1 MNKSNFGK
9 RLVAYILD
17 AIIVSLIFSVLTMFI
32 KESNNLINLNNQL
45 NTISENLINKTITMK
60 EYFNQVAS
68 VQYLISKETFLQ
80 NLFSLI
86 LMIGYFIILPY
97 YYNGQTIGKKMMKI
111 KIVKEEDKLTINDLA
126 LRSLLANGIA
136 MTFIELALIFLI
148 KDTPYFIT
156 ISILSFIQ
164 FLLVITSVFMILYR
178 KDKKALHDI
187 VCKTLVV
194 DENLEVTNY

>member
-86 LMIGYFIILPY
+86 LMIGYFVILPY

-111 KIVKEEDKLTINDLA
+111 KIVKEDDKLTINDLA

-194 DENLEVTNY
+194 DESLEVTNY

>member
-45 NTISENLINKTITMK
+45 NTISENFINKTITMK
-60 EYFNQVAS
+60 EYFNQFAS
-68 VQYLISKETFLQ
+68 VEYLINKEMFLQ

-86 LMIGYFIILPY
+86 LMIGYFVILPY

-111 KIVKEEDKLTINDLA
+111 KIIKEDDKLSINDLA

-136 MTFIELALIFLI
+136 ITFIELAFIFLI

-156 ISILSFIQ
+156 ISIFSFIQ
-164 FLLVITSVFMILYR
+164 FLLVITSIFMILYR

-194 DENLEVTNY
+194 DENLEVK

>member
-45 NTISENLINKTITMK
+45 NTISENFINKTITMK
-60 EYFNQVAS
+60 EYFNQYS
-68 VQYLISKETFLQ
+68 SIEYLISKEMFLQ

-86 LMIGYFIILPY
+86 LMIGYFVILPY

-111 KIVKEEDKLTINDLA
+111 KIVKEDDKLTINDLA

-148 KDTPYFIT
+148 KDTSYFIT
-156 ISILSFIQ
+156 ISILSFVQ

-187 VCKTLVV
+187 VCKTLVI
-194 DENLEVTNY
+194 DENLEVK

>member
-17 AIIVSLIFSVLTMFI
+17 AVIVSLIFSVLTMFI

-45 NTISENLINKTITMK
+45 NTISENFINKTITMK
-60 EYFNQVAS
+60 EYFNQYS
-68 VQYLISKETFLQ
+68 SIEYLISKEMFLQ

-86 LMIGYFIILPY
+86 LMIGYFVILPY
-97 YYNGQTIGKKMMKI
+97 YYNGQTIGKKLMKI
-111 KIVKEEDKLTINDLA
+111 KIVKEDDKLTINDLT
-126 LRSLLANGIA
+126 LRSLLSNGIA

-148 KDTPYFIT
+148 KDTAYFIT

-164 FLLVITSVFMILYR
+164 FLLVITSIFMILYR

-194 DENLEVTNY
+194 DENLEVK

>member
-17 AIIVSLIFSVLTMFI
+17 AIIVSLIFSFLTMFI

-45 NTISENLINKTITMK
+45 NTISENFINKTITMK
-60 EYFNQVAS
+60 EYFNQYS
-68 VQYLISKETFLQ
+68 SIEYLVNKEMFLQ

-86 LMIGYFIILPY
+86 LMIGYFVILPY
-97 YYNGQTIGKKMMKI
+97 YYNGQTIGKKLMKI
-111 KIVKEEDKLTINDLA
+111 KIVKEDDKLTINDLA

-148 KDTPYFIT
+148 KDTAYFIT
-156 ISILSFIQ
+156 VSILSFIQ
-164 FLLVITSVFMILYR
+164 FLLVITSIFMILYR

-194 DENLEVTNY
+194 DENLEVK

>member
-45 NTISENLINKTITMK
+45 NTISENFINKTITMK
-60 EYFNQVAS
+60 EYFNQYS
-68 VQYLISKETFLQ
+68 SIEYLISKEMFLQ

-86 LMIGYFIILPY
+86 LMIGYFVILPY

-111 KIVKEEDKLTINDLA
+111 KIVKEDDKLTINDLA
-126 LRSLLANGIA
+126 LRSLLSNGIA

-148 KDTPYFIT
+148 KDTAYFIA

-164 FLLVITSVFMILYR
+164 FLLVITSIFMILYR

-194 DENLEVTNY
+194 DENLEVK

>member
-9 RLVAYILD
+9 RLGAYILD
-17 AIIVSLIFSVLTMFI
+17 AVIVSLIFSVLTMFI

-45 NTISENLINKTITMK
+45 NTISENFINKTITMK
-60 EYFNQVAS
+60 EYFNQYS
-68 VQYLISKETFLQ
+68 SIEYLISKEMFLQ

-86 LMIGYFIILPY
+86 LMIGYFVILPY
-97 YYNGQTIGKKMMKI
+97 YYNGQTIGKKLMKI
-111 KIVKEEDKLTINDLA
+111 KIVKEDDKLTINDLA
-126 LRSLLANGIA
+126 LRSLLSNGIA

-148 KDTPYFIT
+148 KDTAYFIT

-164 FLLVITSVFMILYR
+164 FLLVITSIFMILYR

-194 DENLEVTNY
+194 DENLEVK

>member
-17 AIIVSLIFSVLTMFI
+17 AIIVSLIFSFLTMFI

-45 NTISENLINKTITMK
+45 NTISENFINKTITMK
-60 EYFNQVAS
+60 EYFNQFAS
-68 VQYLISKETFLQ
+68 VEYLINKEMFLQ

-86 LMIGYFIILPY
+86 LMIGYFVVLPY

-111 KIVKEEDKLTINDLA
+111 KIVKEDDKLTINDLA

-136 MTFIELALIFLI
+136 VTFIELALIFLI
-148 KDTPYFIT
+148 KDTAYFIT
-156 ISILSFIQ
+156 ISIFSFVQ
-164 FLLVITSVFMILYR
+164 FLLVITSIFMILYR

-187 VCKTLVV
+187 VCKTLVI
-194 DENLEVTNY
+194 DENLEVK

>member
-45 NTISENLINKTITMK
+45 NTISENFINKTITMK
-60 EYFNQVAS
+60 EYFNQFAS
-68 VQYLISKETFLQ
+68 VEYLINKEMFLQ

-86 LMIGYFIILPY
+86 LMIGYFVILPY

-111 KIVKEEDKLTINDLA
+111 KIIKEDDKLSINDLA

-136 MTFIELALIFLI
+136 ITFIELALIFLI
-148 KDTPYFIT
+148 KDISYFIT
-156 ISILSFIQ
+156 ISILSFVQ
-164 FLLVITSVFMILYR
+164 FLLVITSIFMILYR

-194 DENLEVTNY
+194 DENLEVK

>member
-45 NTISENLINKTITMK
+45 NTISENFINKTITMK
-60 EYFNQVAS
+60 EYFNQYS
-68 VQYLISKETFLQ
+68 SIEYLINKEMFLQ

-86 LMIGYFIILPY
+86 LMIGYFVILPY

-111 KIVKEEDKLTINDLA
+111 KIVKEDDKLTINDLA

-148 KDTPYFIT
+148 KDISYFIT
-156 ISILSFIQ
+156 ISILSFVQ
-164 FLLVITSVFMILYR
+164 FLLVITSIFMILYR

-194 DENLEVTNY
+194 DENLEVK

>member
-9 RLVAYILD
+9 RFVAYILD
-17 AIIVSLIFSVLTMFI
+17 AIIVSLVFSFLTMFI

-45 NTISENLINKTITMK
+45 NSISENFINKTITMK
-60 EYFNQVAS
+60 EYFNQFSS
-68 VQYLISKETFLQ
+68 VEYLISKEMFLQ

-86 LMIGYFIILPY
+86 LMIGYFVILPY
-97 YYNGQTIGKKMMKI
+97 YYNGQTIGKKIMKI
-111 KIVKEEDKLTINDLA
+111 KIVKENDKLTVNDLA

-136 MTFIELALIFLI
+136 IVFIELAVIFLI
-148 KDTPYFIT
+148 KDTSYFTT

-164 FLLVITSVFMILYR
+164 FLLVITSIFMILYR

-187 VCKTLVV
+187 ICKTLVI
-194 DENLEVTNY
+194 DENLEVK

>member
-17 AIIVSLIFSVLTMFI
+17 AIIVSLIFSFLTMFI

-45 NTISENLINKTITMK
+45 NTISENFINKTITMK
-60 EYFNQVAS
+60 EYFNQYS
-68 VQYLISKETFLQ
+68 SIEYLISKEMFLQ

-86 LMIGYFIILPY
+86 LMIGYFVILPY
-97 YYNGQTIGKKMMKI
+97 YYNGQTIGKKLMKI
-111 KIVKEEDKLTINDLA
+111 KIVKEDDKLTINDLA

-148 KDTPYFIT
+148 KDTAYFIA

-164 FLLVITSVFMILYR
+164 FLLVITSIFMILYR

-194 DENLEVTNY
+194 DENLEVK

>member
-9 RLVAYILD
+9 RLGAYILD
-17 AIIVSLIFSVLTMFI
+17 AVIVSLIFSVLTMFI

-45 NTISENLINKTITMK
+45 NTISENFINKTITMK
-60 EYFNQVAS
+60 EYFNLYS
-68 VQYLISKETFLQ
+68 SIEYLISKEMFLQ

-86 LMIGYFIILPY
+86 LMIGYFVILPY
-97 YYNGQTIGKKMMKI
+97 YYNGQTIGKKLMKI
-111 KIVKEEDKLTINDLA
+111 KIVKEDDKLTINDLA
-126 LRSLLANGIA
+126 LRSLLSNGIA

-148 KDTPYFIT
+148 KDTAYFIT

-164 FLLVITSVFMILYR
+164 FLLVITSIFMILYR

-194 DENLEVTNY
+194 DENLEVK

>member
-17 AIIVSLIFSVLTMFI
+17 AVIVSLIFSVLTMFI

-45 NTISENLINKTITMK
+45 NTISENFINKTITMK
-60 EYFNQVAS
+60 EYFNQYS
-68 VQYLISKETFLQ
+68 SIEYLISKEMFLQ

-86 LMIGYFIILPY
+86 LMIGYFVILPY

-111 KIVKEEDKLTINDLA
+111 KIVKEDDKLTINDLA

-148 KDTPYFIT
+148 KDTAYFIT

-164 FLLVITSVFMILYR
+164 FLLVITSIFMILYR

-194 DENLEVTNY
+194 DENLEVK

>member
-86 LMIGYFIILPY
+86 LMIGYFVILPY

-111 KIVKEEDKLTINDLA
+111 KIVKEDDKLTINDLA

-194 DENLEVTNY
+194 DENLEVK

>member
-45 NTISENLINKTITMK
+45 NTISENFINKTITMK
-60 EYFNQVAS
+60 EYFNQYS
-68 VQYLISKETFLQ
+68 SIEYLISKEMFLQ

-86 LMIGYFIILPY
+86 LMIGYFVILPY
-97 YYNGQTIGKKMMKI
+97 YYNGQTIGKKLMKI
-111 KIVKEEDKLTINDLA
+111 KIVKEDDKLTINDLA
-126 LRSLLANGIA
+126 LRSLLSNGIA

-148 KDTPYFIT
+148 KDTAYFIA

-164 FLLVITSVFMILYR
+164 FLLVITSIFMILYR

-194 DENLEVTNY
+194 DENLEVK

>member
-111 KIVKEEDKLTINDLA
+111 KIVKEDDKLTINDLA

-194 DENLEVTNY
+194 DENLEVK

>member
-9 RLVAYILD
+9 RLGAYILD

-45 NTISENLINKTITMK
+45 NTISENFINKTKTMK
-60 EYFNQVAS
+60 EYFNQYS
-68 VQYLISKETFLQ
+68 SIEYLISKEMFLQ

-86 LMIGYFIILPY
+86 LMIGYFVILPY
-97 YYNGQTIGKKMMKI
+97 YYNGQTIGKKLMKI
-111 KIVKEEDKLTINDLA
+111 KIVKEDDKLTINDLA
-126 LRSLLANGIA
+126 LRSLLSNGIA

-148 KDTPYFIT
+148 KDTAYFIT

-164 FLLVITSVFMILYR
+164 FLLVITSIFMILYR

-194 DENLEVTNY
+194 DENLEVK

>member
-45 NTISENLINKTITMK
+45 NTISENFINKTITMK
-60 EYFNQVAS
+60 EYFNQYS
-68 VQYLISKETFLQ
+68 SIEYLISKEMFLQ

-86 LMIGYFIILPY
+86 LMIGYFVILPY
-97 YYNGQTIGKKMMKI
+97 YYKGQTIGKKMMKI
-111 KIVKEEDKLTINDLA
+111 KIVKEDDKLTINDLA

-148 KDTPYFIT
+148 KDTAYFIT

-164 FLLVITSVFMILYR
+164 FLLVITSIFMILYR

-194 DENLEVTNY
+194 DENLEVK

>member
-17 AIIVSLIFSVLTMFI
+17 AIIVSLIFLFLTMFI

-45 NTISENLINKTITMK
+45 NTISENFINKTITMK
-60 EYFNQVAS
+60 EYFNQYS
-68 VQYLISKETFLQ
+68 SIEYLVNKEMFLQ

-86 LMIGYFIILPY
+86 LMIGYFVILPY

-111 KIVKEEDKLTINDLA
+111 KIAKEDDKLTINDLA

-148 KDTPYFIT
+148 KDTTYFIA

-164 FLLVITSVFMILYR
+164 FLLVITSIFMILYR

-194 DENLEVTNY
+194 DENLEVK

>member
-45 NTISENLINKTITMK
+45 NTISENFINKTITMK
-60 EYFNQVAS
+60 EYFNQYS
-68 VQYLISKETFLQ
+68 SIEYLISKEMFLQ

-86 LMIGYFIILPY
+86 LMIGYFVILPY
-97 YYNGQTIGKKMMKI
+97 YYNGQTIGKKLMKI
-111 KIVKEEDKLTINDLA
+111 KIVKEDDKLTINDLA
-126 LRSLLANGIA
+126 LRSLLSNGIA

-148 KDTPYFIT
+148 KDTAYFIT

-164 FLLVITSVFMILYR
+164 FLLVITSIFMILYS

-194 DENLEVTNY
+194 DENLEVK

>member
-45 NTISENLINKTITMK
+45 NTISENFINKTITMK
-60 EYFNQVAS
+60 EYFNQYS
-68 VQYLISKETFLQ
+68 SIEYLVNKEMFLQ

-86 LMIGYFIILPY
+86 LMIGYFVILPY
-97 YYNGQTIGKKMMKI
+97 YYNGQTIGKKLMKI
-111 KIVKEEDKLTINDLA
+111 KIVKEDDKLTINDLA

-148 KDTPYFIT
+148 KDTAYFIA

-164 FLLVITSVFMILYR
+164 FLLVITSIFMILYR

-194 DENLEVTNY
+194 DENLEVK

>member
-9 RLVAYILD
+9 RLGAYILD
-17 AIIVSLIFSVLTMFI
+17 AIIVSFIFSVLTMFI

-45 NTISENLINKTITMK
+45 NTISENFINKTITMK
-60 EYFNQVAS
+60 EYFNQYS
-68 VQYLISKETFLQ
+68 SIEYLISKEMFLQ

-86 LMIGYFIILPY
+86 LMIGYFVILPY
-97 YYNGQTIGKKMMKI
+97 YYNGQTIGKKLMKI
-111 KIVKEEDKLTINDLA
+111 KIVKEDDKLTINDLA

-148 KDTPYFIT
+148 KDTAYFIT

-164 FLLVITSVFMILYR
+164 FLLVITSIFMILYR

-194 DENLEVTNY
+194 DENLEVK

>member
-1 MNKSNFGK
+1 
-9 RLVAYILD
+9 
-17 AIIVSLIFSVLTMFI
+17 MFI

-45 NTISENLINKTITMK
+45 NTISENFINKTITMK
-60 EYFNQVAS
+60 EYFNQYS
-68 VQYLISKETFLQ
+68 SIEYLISKEMFLQ

-86 LMIGYFIILPY
+86 LMIGYFVILPY
-97 YYNGQTIGKKMMKI
+97 YYKGQTIGKKMMKI
-111 KIVKEEDKLTINDLA
+111 KIVKEDDKLTINDLA

-148 KDTPYFIT
+148 KDTSYFIT
-156 ISILSFIQ
+156 ISILSFVQ

-187 VCKTLVV
+187 VCKTLVI
-194 DENLEVTNY
+194 DENLEVK

>member
-17 AIIVSLIFSVLTMFI
+17 AIIVSLIFSFLTMFI

-45 NTISENLINKTITMK
+45 NTISENFINKTITMK
-60 EYFNQVAS
+60 EYFNQYS
-68 VQYLISKETFLQ
+68 SIEYLVNKEMFLQ

-86 LMIGYFIILPY
+86 LMIGYFVILPY
-97 YYNGQTIGKKMMKI
+97 YYNGQTIGKKLMKI
-111 KIVKEEDKLTINDLA
+111 KIVKEDDKLTINDLA
-126 LRSLLANGIA
+126 LRSLIANGIA

-148 KDTPYFIT
+148 KDTAYFIT

-164 FLLVITSVFMILYR
+164 FLLVITSFFMILYR

-194 DENLEVTNY
+194 DENLEVK

>member
-45 NTISENLINKTITMK
+45 NTISENFINKTITMK
-60 EYFNQVAS
+60 EYFNQFAS
-68 VQYLISKETFLQ
+68 VEYLINKEMFLQ

-86 LMIGYFIILPY
+86 LMIGYFVILPY

-111 KIVKEEDKLTINDLA
+111 KIIKEDDKLTINDLA

-156 ISILSFIQ
+156 ISIFSFIQ
-164 FLLVITSVFMILYR
+164 FLLVITSIFMILYR

-194 DENLEVTNY
+194 DENLEVK

>member
-17 AIIVSLIFSVLTMFI
+17 AIIVSLIFSFLTMFI

-45 NTISENLINKTITMK
+45 NTISENFINKTITMK
-60 EYFNQVAS
+60 EYFNQYS
-68 VQYLISKETFLQ
+68 SIEYLISKEMFLQ

-86 LMIGYFIILPY
+86 LMIGYFVILPY
-97 YYNGQTIGKKMMKI
+97 YYNGQTIGKKLMKI
-111 KIVKEEDKLTINDLA
+111 KIVKEDDKLTINDLA
-126 LRSLLANGIA
+126 LRSLLSNGIA

-148 KDTPYFIT
+148 KDTAYFIA

-164 FLLVITSVFMILYR
+164 FLLVITSIFMILYR

-194 DENLEVTNY
+194 DENLEVK

>member
-45 NTISENLINKTITMK
+45 NTISENFINKTITMK
-60 EYFNQVAS
+60 EYFNQYS
-68 VQYLISKETFLQ
+68 SIEYLISKEMFLQ

-86 LMIGYFIILPY
+86 LMIGYFVILPY
-97 YYNGQTIGKKMMKI
+97 YYNGQTIGKKLMKI
-111 KIVKEEDKLTINDLA
+111 KIVKEDDKLTINDLA
-126 LRSLLANGIA
+126 LRSLLSNGIA

-148 KDTPYFIT
+148 KDTTYFIT

-164 FLLVITSVFMILYR
+164 FLLVITSIFMILYR

-194 DENLEVTNY
+194 DENLEVK

>member
-45 NTISENLINKTITMK
+45 NTISENFINKTITMK
-60 EYFNQVAS
+60 EYFNQYS
-68 VQYLISKETFLQ
+68 SIEYLVNKEMFLQ

-86 LMIGYFIILPY
+86 LMIGYFVILPY

-111 KIVKEEDKLTINDLA
+111 KIVKEDDKLTINDLA

-148 KDTPYFIT
+148 KDTAYFIT

-164 FLLVITSVFMILYR
+164 FLLVITSIFMILYR

-194 DENLEVTNY
+194 DENLEVK

>member
-9 RLVAYILD
+9 RLGAYILD
-17 AIIVSLIFSVLTMFI
+17 AVIVSLIFSVLTMFI

-45 NTISENLINKTITMK
+45 NTISENFINKTITMK
-60 EYFNQVAS
+60 EYFNQYS
-68 VQYLISKETFLQ
+68 SIEYLISKEMFLQ

-86 LMIGYFIILPY
+86 LMIGYFVISPY
-97 YYNGQTIGKKMMKI
+97 YYNGQTIGKKLMKI
-111 KIVKEEDKLTINDLA
+111 KIVKEDDKLTINDLA
-126 LRSLLANGIA
+126 LRSLLSNGIA

-148 KDTPYFIT
+148 KDTAYFIT

-164 FLLVITSVFMILYR
+164 FLLVITSIFMILYR

-194 DENLEVTNY
+194 DENLEVK

>member
-45 NTISENLINKTITMK
+45 NTISENFINKTITMK
-60 EYFNQVAS
+60 EYFNQYS
-68 VQYLISKETFLQ
+68 SIEYLISKEMFLQ

-86 LMIGYFIILPY
+86 LMIGYFVILPY
-97 YYNGQTIGKKMMKI
+97 YYNGQTIGKKLMKI
-111 KIVKEEDKLTINDLA
+111 KIVKEDDKLTINDLA
-126 LRSLLANGIA
+126 LRSLLSNGIA

-148 KDTPYFIT
+148 KDTAYFIT

-164 FLLVITSVFMILYR
+164 FLLVITSIFMILYR

-194 DENLEVTNY
+194 DENLEVK

>member
-1 MNKSNFGK
+1 MNKSNFCK

-45 NTISENLINKTITMK
+45 NTISENFINKTITMK
-60 EYFNQVAS
+60 EYFNQFAS
-68 VQYLISKETFLQ
+68 VEYLISKEMFLQ

-86 LMIGYFIILPY
+86 LMIGYFVILPY
-97 YYNGQTIGKKMMKI
+97 YYKGQTIGKKMMKI
-111 KIVKEEDKLTINDLA
+111 KIVKENDKLTINDLA

-148 KDTPYFIT
+148 KDISYFIT
-156 ISILSFIQ
+156 ISILSFVQ
-164 FLLVITSVFMILYR
+164 FLLVITSIFMILYR

-194 DENLEVTNY
+194 DENLEVK

>member
-45 NTISENLINKTITMK
+45 NTISENFINKTITMK
-60 EYFNQVAS
+60 EYFNQYS
-68 VQYLISKETFLQ
+68 SIEYLISKEMFLQ

-86 LMIGYFIILPY
+86 LMIGYFVILPY
-97 YYNGQTIGKKMMKI
+97 YYNGQTIGKKLMKI
-111 KIVKEEDKLTINDLA
+111 KIVKEDDKLTINDLT
-126 LRSLLANGIA
+126 LRSLLSNGIA

-148 KDTPYFIT
+148 KDTAYFIT

-164 FLLVITSVFMILYR
+164 FLLVITSIFMILYR

-194 DENLEVTNY
+194 DENLEVK

>member
-17 AIIVSLIFSVLTMFI
+17 AIIVSLIFSFLTMFI

-45 NTISENLINKTITMK
+45 NTISENFINKTITMK
-60 EYFNQVAS
+60 EYFNQYS
-68 VQYLISKETFLQ
+68 SIEYLVNKEMFLQ

-86 LMIGYFIILPY
+86 LMIGYFVILPY

-111 KIVKEEDKLTINDLA
+111 KIVKEDDKLTINDLA
-126 LRSLLANGIA
+126 LRSLIANGIA

-148 KDTPYFIT
+148 KDTAYFIT

-164 FLLVITSVFMILYR
+164 FLLVITSIFMILYR

-194 DENLEVTNY
+194 DENLEVK

>member
-17 AIIVSLIFSVLTMFI
+17 AIIVSLIFSVLTMFT

-45 NTISENLINKTITMK
+45 NTISENFINKTITMK
-60 EYFNQVAS
+60 EYFNQYS
-68 VQYLISKETFLQ
+68 SIEYLISKEMFLQ

-86 LMIGYFIILPY
+86 LMIGYFVILPY
-97 YYNGQTIGKKMMKI
+97 YYNGQTIGKKLMKI
-111 KIVKEEDKLTINDLA
+111 KIVKEDDKLTINDLA
-126 LRSLLANGIA
+126 LRSLLSNGIA

-148 KDTPYFIT
+148 KDTAYFIT

-164 FLLVITSVFMILYR
+164 FLLVITSIFMILYR

-194 DENLEVTNY
+194 DENLEVK